1 MKSILYVGATL
12 MIGASIYGFVD
23 YKQTSHKKEFT
34 TMYSEEKLAE
44 PAMVAENKELSA
56 ELKKEE
62 VANTEVKKTEVKK
75 STTKKKKSSSVVKKK
90 RKFSTE
96 LFSRGALDDRFIE
109 PVKKDPIVTEGK
121 ATEEK
126 KQ

>member
-44 PAMVAENKELSA
+44 PAVVADNKELTA
-56 ELKKEE
+56 EVKEE
-62 VANTEVKKTEVKK
+62 VANTEVKKTVVKK
-75 STTKKKKSSSVVKKK
+75 STTKKKKNSPVVKRK

-109 PVKKDPIVTEGK
+109 PVKKDPIITEGK

>member
-44 PAMVAENKELSA
+44 PAVVEDNKELTA
-56 ELKKEE
+56 EVKEE
-62 VANTEVKKTEVKK
+62 VANTEVKKTVVKK
-75 STTKKKKSSSVVKKK
+75 SATKKKKNSPVVKRK

-121 ATEEK
+121 VTEEK